1 MYLLL
6 FEELYIYIL
15 MRRIETCPYP
25 QWDLPYWLIRV
36 LGEIM
41 DVLFLRLMCKREI
54 NEDIAK
60 LNTISCTG
68 GSQ

>member
-1 MYLLL
+1 
-6 FEELYIYIL
+6 